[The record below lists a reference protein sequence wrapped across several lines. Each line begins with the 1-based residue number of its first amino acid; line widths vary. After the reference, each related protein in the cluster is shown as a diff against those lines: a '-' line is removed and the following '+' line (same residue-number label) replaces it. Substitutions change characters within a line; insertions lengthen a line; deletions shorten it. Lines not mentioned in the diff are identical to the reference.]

1 MGEGLAMGAR
11 RGRPEGVERHDALL
25 ARGRRLEIV
34 TIVWNLVEVFV
45 TIGLGLA
52 ASSLALVAFGL
63 DSLIEVFAS
72 VVVIWYIG
80 NHHAERQAMRA
91 LRLIAVA
98 FAVLGVYLLAASLH
112 NLSQGDIADNSPLGI
127 AYLAV
132 AASAMFV
139 LAQKKRLLAREARSE
154 PLAAEANM
162 TFLDGCLAT
171 SILFALATN
180 ALWGIWWADPAA
192 ALLVAVFCFR
202 EAFANWSESSSTA
215 IGRLA

>member
-1 MGEGLAMGAR
+1 
-11 RGRPEGVERHDALL
+11 VERHDALL
-25 ARGRRLEIV
+25 ARGRHLEIV
-34 TIVWNLVEVFV
+34 TIAWNLVEVFV

-98 FAVLGVYLLAASLH
+98 FAVLGVYLLVASIH
-112 NLSQGDIADNSPLGI
+112 NLNQGDVADNSPLGI

-171 SILFALATN
+171 SILLALATN

-192 ALLVAVFCFR
+192 ALLVAGFCFR
-202 EAFANWSESSSTA
+202 EAFANWSESRSTT